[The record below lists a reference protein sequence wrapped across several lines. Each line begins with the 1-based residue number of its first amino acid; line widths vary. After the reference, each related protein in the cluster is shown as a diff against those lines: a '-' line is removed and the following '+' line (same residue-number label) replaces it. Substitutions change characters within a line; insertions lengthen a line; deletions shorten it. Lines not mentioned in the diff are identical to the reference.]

1 MFLAEYCRRILMF
14 LKARQFRA
22 DLDEELRLHLAMKK
36 DDLRDAG
43 MPEND
48 AGYAAQIKL
57 GKVILLREKS
67 EDAWGWTAVEA
78 WLQDLRYA
86 FRILRR
92 SPVFTAIAIL
102 ILSLGIGANTAIFSV
117 INAVMLRSMPVQDPA
132 RLVEFARFTA
142 EHERSHFSFPLYR
155 FFLEHSHSFNG
166 MLAQFSPTE
175 QKIDL
180 GGEPETVETQM
191 VSGSYYGVLGVR
203 AALGHTFTPDYD
215 RVPGTSPF
223 AVISYRYWQ
232 RRFALDPAAIG
243 KTFKLNHT
251 VFTVVGV
258 TPKEFFGITPGHDP
272 EVTFPVSMVA
282 QVRGNSWLAD
292 PDVNWLSVI
301 GRLNTGVSLKQAEA
315 EARLLYQDRN
325 RADARR
331 EKDLRGKKAIL
342 GQELSLEPA
351 GAGLDSL
358 RVMFSE
364 PLLVV
369 MGIAGLVLL
378 LACVNLSSLLVGRA
392 LARSREISV
401 RVAAGAGRGRI
412 IRQFLAESFA
422 LAFIGGLM
430 GIALSQLF
438 CRLLVFLMSNGG
450 ELFLPV
456 EPDLRV
462 LAFTGII
469 SLGTSI
475 VVGLAPAVFGARLN
489 ISPGLKELRSTRR
502 KGLARALII
511 SQIAISLLLLVGAGL
526 FVRTLL
532 NLRNLDAGFRRDGV
546 LVFAIDSDKAGYK
559 GERLRNLQTTVLDR
573 LDTVPGVNSASIC
586 LVLVLSG
593 GRIDGTVNVEGY
605 TYRPDENN
613 QANFNTIG
621 PNFFQAMGTPI
632 LAGREFNKRDGLS
645 FPKVAVVNDAFARHY
660 FGDKSPLGKHVNNTL
675 IVGVVK
681 DAKYQELR
689 EDSPRTVYF
698 PASQDIS
705 PQSWATYLVRV
716 NSGDPLRLASAVRQV
731 IHQIDPVLQVA
742 DPTTLAEVVDKSIL
756 KERML
761 AMLSGSF
768 GLIALMLTC
777 LGIFGVMAS
786 YVARRTNEF
795 GIRLALGAQ
804 RGDVLKTVL
813 FEVAMMLA
821 AGVAIGLLASVFVT
835 GVARSLLFELKPT
848 DPLAFAI
855 AAILL
860 VAAALVA
867 GYLPARRAALV
878 DPVDALRS
886 E

>member
-22 DLDEELRLHLAMKK
+22 DLDEELRSHLAMKK

-43 MPEND
+43 MPENE

-57 GKVILLREKS
+57 GKVVLLREKS

-282 QVRGNSWLAD
+282 QIRGNSWLAD

-401 RVAAGAGRGRI
+401 RVAVGAGRGRI

-632 LAGREFNKRDGLS
+632 LAGREFNKRDGPS